1 MQETDDLV
9 QNTLIRALGRIH
21 EFESR
26 GEGAFL
32 AYLRQIMMNLVR
44 DEISKKRPVRVEELP
59 DMADPSPGPSKM
71 VLSAEQRERYEQGLK
86 KLSEEQSQALIMRL
100 EFGYSYAEIAQAFE
114 KPSADAARMM
124 VGRAIQA
131 LARAMS

>member
-1 MQETDDLV
+1 
-9 QNTLIRALGRIH
+9 
-21 EFESR
+21 
-26 GEGAFL
+26 
-32 AYLRQIMMNLVR
+32 MMNLVR
-44 DEISKKRPVRVEELP
+44 DEVSKKRPVRVEEIP
-59 DMADPSPGPSKM
+59 EIADPSPGPSKM